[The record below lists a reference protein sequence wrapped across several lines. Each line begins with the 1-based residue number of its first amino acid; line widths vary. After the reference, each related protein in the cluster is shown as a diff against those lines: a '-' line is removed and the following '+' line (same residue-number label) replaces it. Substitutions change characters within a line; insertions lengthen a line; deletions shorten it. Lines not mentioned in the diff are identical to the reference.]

1 MSAGFDL
8 QGYINELEEI
18 REKYG
23 IDKGYFYVPDSIQ
36 FKVDRISKENLTVH
50 YSETFSYLPDVLLQH
65 ALTVAINML
74 SMMGIPRENIS
85 KIPKGVAVTLSGDA
99 RFLMVPLI
107 EVLIQSPYLV
117 KDIQLIADKMVS
129 QVNNIQRLN
138 EMTWNYNPKILES
151 IRKLGEV
158 LLKHPELND
167 KFKELAEKYQADTLE
182 V

>member
-1 MSAGFDL
+1 
-8 QGYINELEEI
+8 
-18 REKYG
+18 
-23 IDKGYFYVPDSIQ
+23 
-36 FKVDRISKENLTVH
+36 
-50 YSETFSYLPDVLLQH
+50 
-65 ALTVAINML
+65 
-74 SMMGIPRENIS
+74 
-85 KIPKGVAVTLSGDA
+85 
-99 RFLMVPLI
+99 MVPLI

-129 QVNNIQRLN
+129 QVNIIQRLN